1 MNIKIKIDI
10 NIKIKIKMDMNM
22 IAYIQIMAE
31 DAKCTKNGALFQRK
45 GQRECSNF
53 STQRQR
59 FDVGL
64 RIFISS

>member
-31 DAKCTKNGALFQRK
+31 DAKCTKNESKHCNEMKYTNQNEIKKKEL
-45 GQRECSNF
+45 
-53 STQRQR
+53 
-59 FDVGL
+59 
-64 RIFISS
+64 